1 MSKISRWIVLLY
13 ATLKCSDVIV
23 AECKGKSNDN
33 RKKKR
38 CFWSL

>member
-23 AECKGKSNDN
+23 AEV
-33 RKKKR
+33 
-38 CFWSL
+38 